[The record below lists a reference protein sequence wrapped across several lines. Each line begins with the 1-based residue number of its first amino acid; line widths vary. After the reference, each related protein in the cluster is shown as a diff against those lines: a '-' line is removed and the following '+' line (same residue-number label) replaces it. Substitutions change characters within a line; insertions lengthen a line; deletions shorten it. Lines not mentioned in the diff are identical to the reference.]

1 MLAVGGSYGQGL
13 AETTGVKYRCHER
26 RIGQK
31 NKIQKKGEPPMPRKG
46 ANKIKK
52 LLESGRLYRMA
63 DKYIECCRTS
73 PREDGAKTKRQYRFP
88 NLAGFCRYVKSGL
101 SDLLELK
108 VSNPDEYDRLVAIF
122 EDEALNADISPNLL
136 STYMK
141 KRLLYVC
148 DEEAPPGAEV
158 KYCFEHD
165 IYADGE

>member
-1 MLAVGGSYGQGL
+1 M
-13 AETTGVKYRCHER
+13 
-26 RIGQK
+26 
-31 NKIQKKGEPPMPRKG
+31 MPRKS

-52 LLESGRLYRMA
+52 LLEDGKLYRMA
-63 DKYIECCRTS
+63 DKYIESCRVA
-73 PREDGAKTKRQYRFP
+73 PREDATKTKRQYRFP

-101 SDLLELK
+101 SDLLELRL
-108 VSNPDEYDRLVAIF
+108 SNPDEYDRLVAIF

-141 KRLLYVC
+141 KRLLYVY
-148 DEEAPPGAEV
+148 DEEAPQGTEV

>member
-1 MLAVGGSYGQGL
+1 MSRRGS
-13 AETTGVKYRCHER
+13 
-26 RIGQK
+26 
-31 NKIQKKGEPPMPRKG
+31 
-46 ANKIKK
+46 NKIKK
-52 LLESGRLYRMA
+52 LLDSGKLYRMA
-63 DKYIECCRTS
+63 DKYIEACRTS
-73 PREDGAKTKRQYRFP
+73 PHEDSAKAKRQYRFP

-108 VSNPDEYDRLVAIF
+108 SSNPDEYDRLVAIF

-148 DEEAPPGAEV
+148 DEEATHGAEV
-158 KYCFEHD
+158 KYCFEHN

>member
-1 MLAVGGSYGQGL
+1 MP
-13 AETTGVKYRCHER
+13 
-26 RIGQK
+26 
-31 NKIQKKGEPPMPRKG
+31 KKK
-46 ANKIKK
+46 NKIKK
-52 LLESGRLYRMA
+52 LLDDGRLYRMA
-63 DKYIECCRTS
+63 DKYIESCRTA
-73 PREDGAKTKRQYRFP
+73 PREDGTKAKRQYRFP

-108 VSNPDEYDRLVAIF
+108 FINPDEYDRLVAVF

-148 DEEAPPGAEV
+148 DEETPASTEV

>member
-1 MLAVGGSYGQGL
+1 
-13 AETTGVKYRCHER
+13 
-26 RIGQK
+26 
-31 NKIQKKGEPPMPRKG
+31 MPRKNT
-46 ANKIKK
+46 NKIRN
-52 LLESGRLYRMA
+52 LLDSGRLYRMA
-63 DKYIECCRTS
+63 DKYIESCRAA
-73 PREDGAKTKRQYRFP
+73 PREDGAKAKRQYRFP
-88 NLAGFCRYVKSGL
+88 NLAGFCRYVRSGL
-101 SDLLELK
+101 SELWELR

-148 DEEAPPGAEV
+148 DEESPQGGEV